1 MTQPLKTQAAL
12 AVLLI
17 STTSAWG
24 WGWDPVGD
32 VKKAAENVGKAVEK
46 AAQDTGKTVEK
57 AAQDTGKTVEK
68 AAQDT
73 GKTVEKAAQDTGK
86 TVEKAAQ
93 DTGKTVEKAAQD
105 TGKTIEKAAQD
116 TGKTIEKAGRDTEAE
131 IGRAGKN
138 LEEAAH
144 AIGKYVERTVQ
155 GTGRTLSSA
164 EKRVREG
171 KVVDAIWHLSTDQ
184 FKEAEANAAKATQ
197 ESSLIRTVGQVAASA
212 YGGPGGAAAYASWYT
227 FRETGDADL
236 ALRVG
241 IITGATSAAFSAA
254 GKMPS
259 ETANELARKAAVTGA
274 IGGLAVAA
282 SGGDEAAIREGFLLA
297 GGMVLVQDG
306 YKRVAGSDL
315 DARSSQGDA
324 YCMSSVGEDC
334 SPPGSSYIRDK
345 DGNIQYELDSS
356 GKPLKDKPLVDIRKT
371 DPRRPHVGNW
381 STKSEANWNHERGK
395 FMTSV
400 SRIPGMNAMSVF
412 HDQWAVSWDMNTL
425 TSVGTIAPAVVL
437 TYTGTGTQYFEL
449 LRKTAA
455 DKKQAPG
462 KATAQ
467 IVPVE
472 SSVPEE
478 RNLMRVLTSDS
489 VKTSYVCSQGQ
500 MSRSIV
506 VEVPTEKAD
515 FACRVVYL
523 TDKTQS
529 VLWSAKNDASYCDPK
544 AREFISKQIDWG
556 WACFSR

>member
-1 MTQPLKTQAAL
+1 MIQPLKTHL
-12 AVLLI
+12 GLTVLLLCT
-17 STTSAWG
+17 SSAWG

-57 AAQDTGKTVEK
+57 AAQDTGKTLEK

-93 DTGKTVEKAAQD
+93 DTGN
-105 TGKTIEKAAQD
+105 TIEKAAQD
-116 TGKTIEKAGRDTEAE
+116 TGKTIEKAGQDTGAE

-138 LEEAAH
+138 LEEAAQ
-144 AIGKYVERTVQ
+144 AIGKYIERTAQ

-184 FKEAEANAAKATQ
+184 LKETEANAAKATQ

-282 SGGDEAAIREGFLLA
+282 SGGDQAAIREGFLLA

-306 YKRVAGSDL
+306 YRRVAGSEL
-315 DARSSQGDA
+315 DARSSQGEA

-345 DGNIQYELDSS
+345 DGNIQYDSS
-356 GKPLKDKPLVDIRKT
+356 GKPLVDIRKT

-449 LRKTAA
+449 LRRTST
-455 DKKQAPG
+455 DKKQASG
-462 KATAQ
+462 KTPAP
-467 IVPVE
+467 IVPVD

-478 RNLMRVLTSDS
+478 RNQMRVLTSDAA
-489 VKTSYVCSQGQ
+489 KTSYVCSQGKI
-500 MSRSIV
+500 SRTIV
-506 VEVPTEKAD
+506 VEVPPQKVD
-515 FACRVVYL
+515 FACRVIYL
-523 TDKTQS
+523 TDRTQS
-529 VLWSAKNDASYCDPK
+529 VPWSAKNDASYCASK
-544 AREFISKQIDWG
+544 AREFISKQMKWG